1 MKLPI
6 DVSGLTF
13 LVAVAPAPVMDFET
27 KRPKTD
33 DNGEA
38 LYTVQL
44 VCLSD
49 GNADILAV
57 KFAGQPGLL
66 AQGTPV
72 KVAGLVATPWS
83 MGERAG
89 VAYKAAS
96 VEALAPVHAGNGSA
110 DKGR

>member
-1 MKLPI
+1 MKLPV
-6 DVSGLTF
+6 DVSEFRF
-13 LVAVAPAPVMDFET
+13 LVAVPPAPVMDFET
-27 KRPKTD
+27 KRQRAD
-33 DNGEA
+33 ENGE
-38 LYTVQL
+38 LLHTVQL

-72 KVAGLVATPWS
+72 KVSGLVATPWS

-89 VAYKAAS
+89 VAYKALR